1 MLGKIHLEM
10 CKYHESGRFLED
22 VDDLNKIDYEAAFFH
37 LKMAANLGEIEAL
50 VSIAKIYM
58 QIPHDVLPDYKIQVC
73 FIFVIVLFCS
83 YFRTIPIQ
91 FCSMFL

>member
-73 FIFVIVLFCS
+73 FIF
-83 YFRTIPIQ
+83 
-91 FCSMFL
+91 